1 MLLTPEIKPYMNF
14 TIDFLVDETL
24 REGAERSAFAVT
36 EESRFRLLKKMID
49 AGLREFV
56 LGISPETPELLKMS
70 LQAKHAGVFPIDCKF
85 IWIALLNSWET
96 TYDYIKTFPEAFLK
110 DFTISFGMIELKSDQ
125 CLFEMA
131 IEKFRRIGIKYFKAS
146 ILVNFKSGIEAN
158 YEKIDT
164 QMRRCLDNGLDVIRI
179 NDSVGAL
186 FPESTDALCRRLVSD
201 YPKIN
206 FCLHAHD
213 DRGLAVANSLASVYA
228 GFNMIEGSLAGL
240 GNRAGLPSVEL
251 LAKIAQ
257 DKEITFGNVTLAV
270 DRLIEVSRLADEIF
284 MNIPNTYR
292 PVSGLFV
299 DRVNFGVLNIPDYLE
314 AYGERQYVM
323 NIAAIHP
330 KTVQDALR
338 AICFDADKINDKR
351 FIAEMMEVL
360 RSSMQKTYENETPT
374 YQALMGQIK
383 TFYSHAWLS
392 LDDIRSIAMSLAP
405 SN

>member
-1 MLLTPEIKPYMNF
+1 MTTEIKPYMNF

-36 EESRFRLLKKMID
+36 EESRFRLLEKMID

-56 LGISPETPELLKMS
+56 LGISPETPKLLKMG
-70 LQAKHAGVFPIDCKF
+70 LQAKHAGFFPVDCKF

-96 TYDYIKTFPEAFLK
+96 TYEYIKTFPAAFLN
-110 DFTISFGMIELKSDQ
+110 DFTLSFGMIEMKSDQ
-125 CLFEMA
+125 GLFEMV
-131 IEKFRRIGIKYFKAS
+131 IEKFRRIGVKQFKAS
-146 ILVNFKSGIEAN
+146 ILANFKSEIEEN
-158 YEKIDT
+158 FKKIDT
-164 QMRRCLDNGLDVIRI
+164 QVRRCLDSGLDVIRI

-186 FPESTDALCRRLVSD
+186 FPESTYALCRRLVSD
-201 YPKIN
+201 YPNVN

-213 DRGLAVANSLASVYA
+213 DRGLAVANALTSVYA
-228 GFNMIEGSLAGL
+228 GFKMIEGSLAGL

-257 DKEITFGNVTLAV
+257 DKGIVFGNAALEV
-270 DRLIEVSRLADEIF
+270 DRLIEVSRFADEIF
-284 MNIPNTYR
+284 MNIPNAYR

-299 DRVNFGVLNIPDYLE
+299 DRVNLGVLNIPDYLE
-314 AYGERQYVM
+314 ADGERQYVM

-338 AICFDADKINDKR
+338 AIHFDADKINDMR
-351 FIAEMMEVL
+351 FIVEMMEML
-360 RSSMQKTYENETPT
+360 RSLMQKTYENEGPA
-374 YQALMGQIK
+374 YQALIEQMK
-383 TFYSHAWLS
+383 TFYSRAWLT